1 MNITQQDID
10 DFKKLEEKISERANE
25 IIAIYKKVRDEV
37 FGDSYPK
44 YDNSRSTEL
53 RSLDFVSF
61 SHLDTLEIVYSGDEF
76 LNYGGHESHTVTL
89 PIWCLTSSN
98 VETTLKLMC
107 EKQKSNHQE
116 KKDAEARLS
125 EDRERALLE
134 SLKSKYEAKNT
145 EHTS

>member
-1 MNITQQDID
+1 
-10 DFKKLEEKISERANE
+10 
-25 IIAIYKKVRDEV
+25 
-37 FGDSYPK
+37 
-44 YDNSRSTEL
+44 
-53 RSLDFVSF
+53 
-61 SHLDTLEIVYSGDEF
+61 
-76 LNYGGHESHTVTL
+76 
-89 PIWCLTSSN
+89 
-98 VETTLKLMC
+98 MC